1 MVQLF
6 WGPFFWLCFYPF
18 SNLKFGPFL
27 IISFSCLVHFLFISY
42 SILIY
47 FLFIS
52 YSCLIHFLL
61 KSYVFP
67 IQFLLISFSCLIHFL
82 FISYLSFSFSFI
94 SFHFLWS
101 EKFTKIPKSMDMFL
115 LSISYLKT
123 IHFKPQNQLG
133 KGGTLQIPE
142 KVINKGKVNKVL
154 GLDG

>member
-6 WGPFFWLCFYPF
+6 WGPIFWLCFYPF
-18 SNLKFGPFL
+18 WNLKIWSFL
-27 IISFSCLVHFLFISY
+27 IISFSCLAHFLFISY
-42 SILIY
+42 SILIC

-67 IQFLLISFSCLIHFL
+67 IQFLLISYSCLIHFL

-101 EKFTKIPKSMDMFL
+101 EKFTKIPKNMDMFL
-115 LSISYLKT
+115 LSISYLKLF
-123 IHFKPQNQLG
+123 ISSPKSIG